1 MISQYSILHYEI
13 PNIHKFPK
21 INHQKPVVCNMMES
35 NIIKMNSWTTTRGPT
50 QYYEEL
56 MPEGEE
62 HMGEMGR
69 GIMLYKRLLLW

>member
-1 MISQYSILHYEI
+1 
-13 PNIHKFPK
+13 
-21 INHQKPVVCNMMES
+21 MMES